1 MVGPVKHISEYIV
14 YESPDGGETVYA
26 RQAGGAQRTLYS
38 VSDDARDRVE
48 QLRQNQLWHD
58 IRLAAQTNSTLQ
70 AALDQCIMIYKLS
83 ETHTDG
89 L

>member
-1 MVGPVKHISEYIV
+1 MVGPVQHISEYIV

-26 RQAGGAQRTLYS
+26 RQAGQAQRTLYS

-48 QLRQNQLWHD
+48 QLRQNQLWHN
-58 IRLAAQTNSTLQ
+58 IRTAAQTNPTLQ
-70 AALDQCIMIYKLS
+70 AALDQCIMVYKLS
-83 ETHTDG
+83 ETNSDG

>member
-1 MVGPVKHISEYIV
+1 
-14 YESPDGGETVYA
+14 
-26 RQAGGAQRTLYS
+26 
-38 VSDDARDRVE
+38 VE

-58 IRLAAQTNSTLQ
+58 IRTAAQTNPTLQ